1 MGTDENKFCLQ
12 VETAVAGAGIST
24 ETAPGMKKGLALLDV
39 GDEGGN
45 WTTLSTNFKPTQEE
59 RQAKQDTET
68 KEMVDNLVNLASF
81 VEIGAKNWTTYSTNF
96 KPTKEERQAKQ
107 DSKTKEMV
115 DNLVNLANF
124 MEVGAE
130 NSTTYSTNFKP
141 TEEERQ
147 AKQDAVT
154 KQDVQNLVTLMND

>member
-1 MGTDENKFCLQ
+1 MEDNSFMEI
-12 VETAVAGAGIST
+12 GAQ
-24 ETAPGMKKGLALLDV
+24 
-39 GDEGGN
+39 N
-45 WTTLSTNFKPTQEE
+45 WTTF
-59 RQAKQDTET
+59 
-68 KEMVDNLVNLASF
+68 
-81 VEIGAKNWTTYSTNF
+81 STNF